1 MHLSSRARRIF
12 GVAALAVAATL
23 AGPVTGQQPTDTSTP
38 APKSLLPDD
47 FEPAPPK
54 VENAAPLLL
63 PTTPGSITA
72 APPLLAGQ
80 TPADANQAAEA
91 NPLAASVASGRDIS
105 VIGPLTPAAGGYGL
119 NTFAGSRGR
128 FLASLANRMNAPIGS
143 RWAAITLGRALLSE
157 SRGPADINPGDWVA
171 ARTWLLVRM
180 GEIDG
185 AKRLVDSVPVDRYSP
200 ALYRVA
206 GQAALA
212 AADINGLCPIA
223 VNGRLLSKDAL
234 WDLAVG
240 MCAALQGDD
249 ITAAR
254 VFDTLGEDSKRVDP
268 FDVRLGERVATLAG
282 GAGRAAIIDWN
293 EAPALTPYRYAVATA
308 SGIAVP
314 AEKLEALGP
323 ARAGWLVRNPG
334 VDAETRAAMLRQA
347 AVLGTMSAA
356 EVTSGVAALEPSD
369 TAAETGADS
378 RAAQLRIA
386 FAGGSLSDRRNALK
400 AIIASDGKGDGR
412 YGALI
417 EAATAAARLP
427 ISPASAADSADII
440 AALLA
445 AGDTRT
451 ALRWWP
457 IADDAPKA
465 VRARAW
471 ALLAA
476 GTGGIKASRS
486 DFADWRSATNANDHQ
501 AAMLLAALA
510 GLGVATGGDWA
521 GDRSDLLPTTTN
533 SWTRAID
540 AAGAAGRSGEA
551 IMLAATGLQGTW
563 QDVPP
568 LHLYHIMAALNR
580 VGRAREAR
588 LIAAEAVTR
597 LDSGA

>member
-1 MHLSSRARRIF
+1 MHLTSRARRIIGF
-12 GVAALAVAATL
+12 AALAVAATL
-23 AGPVTGQQPTDTSTP
+23 AVPVTGQQPTDASAP

-47 FEPAPPK
+47 FEPPPPK
-54 VENAAPLLL
+54 QENTAPLLL
-63 PTTPGSITA
+63 PTTPTA
-72 APPLLAGQ
+72 TPPLLAGQ
-80 TPADANQAAEA
+80 TPTDASQTTEA
-91 NPLAASVASGRDIS
+91 NPLAGSVASGRDIS

-157 SRGPADINPGDWVA
+157 SRAPADIAPGDWVA

-223 VNGRLLSKDAL
+223 ANGRLLSKDAL

-254 VFDTLGEDSKRVDP
+254 VFDTLGEDDKRVDP

-293 EAPALTPYRYAVATA
+293 EAPPLTPYRYAVATA

-314 AEKLEALGP
+314 PEKLEALGP

-334 VDAETRAAMLRQA
+334 VDTETRAAMLRQA
-347 AVLGTMSAA
+347 AVLGTMSAT
-356 EVTSGVAALEPSD
+356 EVTSGVAALEASD
-369 TAAETGADS
+369 TAAES
-378 RAAQLRIA
+378 RAGQLRIA
-386 FAGGSLSDRRNALK
+386 FAGGSLSDRRDALK

-427 ISPASAADSADII
+427 ISAASADDSADII

-451 ALRWWP
+451 ALRWWR

-471 ALLAA
+471 ALLAT

-486 DFADWRSATNANDHQ
+486 DFADWRSATNASDHQ
-501 AAMLLAALA
+501 AAMLLAGLA
-510 GLGVATGGDWA
+510 GLGIATGGDWA
-521 GDRSDLLPTTTN
+521 GDRSDLLPTTSN

-540 AAGAAGRSGEA
+540 AAGAAGRGGEA

-563 QDVPP
+563 ETVPP
-568 LHLYHIMAALNR
+568 LHLYHLVAALNR
-580 VGRAREAR
+580 VGRGHEAR
-588 LIAAEAVTR
+588 LIAAEAVMR
-597 LDSGA
+597 LDSGT